1 MLTDIAT
8 GWTECAPLIVREQTL
23 VSTVLTELRKQ
34 LPFALLGFDTDN
46 DTVFMNET
54 LKAYCEAANIVFTR
68 CRPYRKNDQAFVE
81 QKNGAVVRRMVG
93 YRRFE
98 GLEAA
103 KLLAE
108 LYRSARLFVNFFQP
122 SFKLLAKQRDGARV
136 RKTYSAPATPHQRLS
151 ADARTPDAVRHH
163 LQEIYTALD
172 PVTLL
177 RDIRDVQER
186 LAALADI
193 QPSAHPA
200 AASQSI
206 DRFLASLRTAWKDG
220 ATRPTDRPIVKAK
233 RGRRR
238 PDPLIRAT
246 SDLRKWFEAEP
257 WRTGSELL
265 SRLQVEYPG
274 DYPNKLLRTLQRRL
288 KSWRSEQAN
297 ALLFAS
303 EKMPPGHEVTTPQ

>member
-1 MLTDIAT
+1 
-8 GWTECAPLIVREQTL
+8 
-23 VSTVLTELRKQ
+23 
-34 LPFALLGFDTDN
+34 
-46 DTVFMNET
+46 
-54 LKAYCEAANIVFTR
+54 
-68 CRPYRKNDQAFVE
+68 
-81 QKNGAVVRRMVG
+81 MVG

-200 AASQSI
+200 LPLSGGGSLGGQCPPNEHQAAHHNGDIRCPVRSI
-206 DRFLASLRTAWKDG
+206 S
-220 ATRPTDRPIVKAK
+220 
-233 RGRRR
+233 
-238 PDPLIRAT
+238 
-246 SDLRKWFEAEP
+246 
-257 WRTGSELL
+257 
-265 SRLQVEYPG
+265 
-274 DYPNKLLRTLQRRL
+274 
-288 KSWRSEQAN
+288 
-297 ALLFAS
+297 
-303 EKMPPGHEVTTPQ
+303 H